1 MPEQSV
7 AEKPV
12 DPVAPQ
18 PPVATQP
25 SKPSAARRIGQVIV
39 NYVWFTAALFL
50 AAGRLDWTRGWIS
63 VALCVVSFTAMGMI
77 IQRYNP
83 ELMAERAR
91 WRRKDAKPFDKIFM
105 AVYLPLTLLQPVV
118 AGLDAVRFRWSSIP
132 FAFVYAGAVLFA
144 ASVVLLTWAMAV
156 NPHAE
161 SSVRIQSDRGHQVV
175 TSGPYRF
182 VRHPMYVGIIVMS
195 LANPLIWGSVWALV
209 MSGVMILLFIWRT
222 AQEDQTLRRELPG
235 YEDFAA
241 HTPYR
246 LVPGVW

>member
-18 PPVATQP
+18 PPVPPQP
-25 SKPSAARRIGQVIV
+25 KPGAARRIGQVVV

-63 VALCVVSFTAMGMI
+63 VALCVVSFTAMGLI
-77 IQRYNP
+77 IRRYNP
-83 ELMAERAR
+83 GLMAERAR
-91 WRRKDAKPFDKIFM
+91 WRRKDAKRFDKIFM

-132 FAFVYAGAVLFA
+132 FAFVYVGAVLFLV
-144 ASVVLLTWAMAV
+144 SVVLLTWAMAL
-156 NPHAE
+156 NPYAE
-161 SSVRIQSDRGHQVV
+161 ASVRIQSDRGHQVI

-182 VRHPMYVGIIVMS
+182 VRHPMYAGFVPMY
-195 LANPLIWGSVWALV
+195 LAMPLVWGSVWALV
-209 MSGVMILLFIWRT
+209 LSVVIILLFVCRT
-222 AQEDQTLRRELPG
+222 AREDQTLRRELLG
-235 YEDFAA
+235 YEEDSAR
-241 HTPYR
+241 TRYR
-246 LVPGVW
+246 LLPGVW